1 MPTTIVRRAA
11 PADLPAL
18 VERWRGLVAHHARL
32 GDPLWQPAPHAEETY
47 LAFLR
52 HQLTLRRSLVLLAET
67 RVRSAPGRP
76 GRTEVEGYLVGALG
90 QRAPVWAIRELG
102 MVFDLVVR
110 PEARRTGVGTQL
122 LEAAAEFFRSHGAE
136 YVQVNYA
143 QDNVEAVGFWSS
155 RGFRPLLVEAYRSST
170 P

>member
-1 MPTTIVRRAA
+1 
-11 PADLPAL
+11 
-18 VERWRGLVAHHARL
+18 VAHHARL

-67 RVRSAPGRP
+67 RFRPAPGRP
-76 GRTEVEGYLVGALG
+76 GRVEVEGYLVGALG
-90 QRAPVWAIRELG
+90 QRAPVWAIR
-102 MVFDLVVR
+102 
-110 PEARRTGVGTQL
+110 
-122 LEAAAEFFRSHGAE
+122 SHGAE

-143 QDNVEAVGFWSS
+143 QDNAEAVGFWTA
-155 RGFRPLLVEAYRSST
+155 RGFRPLLVEAYRSSL